1 MKLKFLCETL
11 KNEKSKILAWY
22 PNKIRRYRQQNPK
35 YGDLRWTNFQM
46 QVTLF

>member
-1 MKLKFLCETL
+1 MKNQKLLLDVQTKCGD
-11 KNEKSKILAWY
+11 IL
-22 PNKIRRYRQQNPK
+22 NQQNPK